1 MVRWGLMG
9 RASRLFLA
17 QNSWPCRASE
27 AAMGFMVAMA
37 AEDLTNEKLLYSLAN
52 RRPVLSSYLM
62 LFEVALRRLLVTAA
76 LYIMIKSKMSL

>member
-9 RASRLFLA
+9 RASLLFLA

-37 AEDLTNEKLLYSLAN
+37 AEDLTNEK
-52 RRPVLSSYLM
+52 
-62 LFEVALRRLLVTAA
+62 
-76 LYIMIKSKMSL
+76 